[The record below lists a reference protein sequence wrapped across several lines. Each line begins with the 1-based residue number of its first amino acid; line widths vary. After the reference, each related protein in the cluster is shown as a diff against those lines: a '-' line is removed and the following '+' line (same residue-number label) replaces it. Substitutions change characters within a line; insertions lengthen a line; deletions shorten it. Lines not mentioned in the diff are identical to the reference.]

1 MSTACAPSAARSA
14 KRSRLTVDANQSY
27 SVEDA
32 IEALN
37 RMAEFG
43 IDIAEQPVAAA
54 DHEGLKRVTDSVPV
68 TVEADESASSVARV
82 FELVRERAVD
92 AVSLKIPKLG
102 GLINTLAA
110 ARICEAGGVEYRM
123 GAAVG
128 SRLLSAQAMHLA
140 AALPGIAY
148 ACELGE
154 FARLMDDP
162 FEGIEI
168 ENGRLKLPEGPG
180 SGVSL
185 RNDEQSGG
193 DAAGPEGH
201 ADRVVRSA
209 GMGQIARIIAPA
221 SRGGA
226 RARHRGSRTAA
237 PALNIATYKGADREK
252 LILDGAKREGK
263 VSIYSGMIE
272 NQALRPLVEAFEKKY
287 PFVDVEYWR
296 GDSASDGAEAA
307 VGAARAAH
315 RRRHLRIHRR
325 RGGGDPG
332 GRIAADLVAI
342 GGELSAEPDRSRRDV
357 DRIAAELFRR
367 RLQHAPGAG
376 GRSAE
381 DL

>member
-1 MSTACAPSAARSA
+1 MRIERVELMPCVLKKDDPKWRFALGANPTTEGVIVTLIGEGGERGYGYASATPHMGATRERLEAALERFVPLVEGRDPFVIEDTLLTLDGHMPAPNQARAAIDCALHDLNARALNIPLYQLFGGKVRDYVPILRILGIKTPAEMAAKARELKEA
-14 KRSRLTVDANQSY
+14 GYRYLKIKLEGDVDEDVDRVRAIRRQVGDEVGLTVDANQSY

-54 DHEGLKRVTDSVPV
+54 DHEGLKRVTENVPV

-154 FARLMDDP
+154 FARLQGDP

-168 ENGRLKLPEGPG
+168 ENGRLKLPEGVG

-185 RNDEQSGG
+185 RNDNS
-193 DAAGPEGH
+193 
-201 ADRVVRSA
+201 
-209 GMGQIARIIAPA
+209 
-221 SRGGA
+221 
-226 RARHRGSRTAA
+226 T
-237 PALNIATYKGADREK
+237 
-252 LILDGAKREGK
+252 
-263 VSIYSGMIE
+263 
-272 NQALRPLVEAFEKKY
+272 
-287 PFVDVEYWR
+287 
-296 GDSASDGAEAA
+296 
-307 VGAARAAH
+307 
-315 RRRHLRIHRR
+315 
-325 RGGGDPG
+325 
-332 GRIAADLVAI
+332 
-342 GGELSAEPDRSRRDV
+342 GETPRSRKATSV
-357 DRIAAELFRR
+357 A
-367 RLQHAPGAG
+367 
-376 GRSAE
+376 S
-381 DL
+381 